1 MADKAKIKIDN
12 KEYVIDELSNEAK
25 VQVQNI
31 LYVNNKIAD
40 LQSQIAVLNAA
51 REYYLSQ
58 LRKFLPK
65 EEEEEDKIKFN

>member
-12 KEYVIDELSNEAK
+12 KEYIIDELSNEAK
-25 VQVQNI
+25 IQVQNI

-51 REYYLSQ
+51 KEYYLLQ
-58 LRKFLPK
+58 LRNYLPK
-65 EEEEEDKIKFN
+65 EEEEDKIKFN